1 MITFHEFIRQL
12 GYEPKGEI
20 ISNKFIRFGRKNSV
34 SARLFP
40 DGQGGYLHDWRTG
53 EKHFWFADDRISLST
68 QERKARQQEIGRIKG
83 IEEAKQALIHK
94 EGAIKAKELFIRSSD
109 ALENH
114 PYLVKK
120 KVKSYGICQEGNNL
134 LIPVCSIQGDYQS
147 IQFINEFGDKWFLKG
162 GKIKGGCHFIGILQM
177 DSPVYIAEGYAT
189 AASIYEDTKCLT
201 IVAFNAINL
210 VPVAVELKKYLPN
223 IYIVIAGDSDTVG
236 RTYAIKASQEV
247 QGTVLIPDFGDNLY
261 GLSDWNDYFNQG
273 VNV

>member
-40 DGQGGYLHDWRTG
+40 DAQGGYLYDWRTG
-53 EKHFWFADDRISLST
+53 EKHFWFADDRTSLSP
-68 QERKARQQEIGRIKG
+68 QERKARQQEIERIKG
-83 IEEAKQALIHK
+83 LEEARQALIHK

-120 KVKSYGICQEGNNL
+120 KVKPYGINQQGNSL
-134 LIPVCSIQGDYQS
+134 LIPVCSVEGDYQS
-147 IQFINEFGDKWFLKG
+147 IQFINEFGDKRFLKG
-162 GKIKGGCHFIGILQM
+162 GKTKGGCHFIGLLQM

-201 IVAFNAINL
+201 IVAFNAANL
-210 VPVAVELKKYLPN
+210 VPVAVELKKHLPN
-223 IYIVIAGDSDTVG
+223 IQIVIAGDSDTVG
-236 RTYAIKASQEV
+236 QTYAIKASQEV
-247 QGTVLIPDFGDNLY
+247 QGTVLIPDFGDNPD

-273 VNV
+273 MNV

>member
-40 DGQGGYLHDWRTG
+40 DGQGGYLYDWRTG
-53 EKHFWFADDRISLST
+53 EKHFWFADDRTSLSP
-68 QERKARQQEIGRIKG
+68 QERKARQQEIERIKG
-83 IEEAKQALIHK
+83 LEARQDLIHK

-120 KVKSYGICQEGNNL
+120 KVKPYGINQQGNIL

-147 IQFINEFGDKWFLKG
+147 IQFINEFGDKRFLKG
-162 GKIKGGCHFIGILQM
+162 GKTKGGCHFIGLLQM

-189 AASIYEDTKCLT
+189 AASIYEDTQCLT
-201 IVAFNAINL
+201 IVAFNAANL

-223 IYIVIAGDSDTVG
+223 IQIVIAGDSDAVG
-236 RTYAIKASQEV
+236 RAYAIKASQEV
-247 QGTVLIPDFGDNLY
+247 QGTVLIPDFGDNPY

>member
-40 DGQGGYLHDWRTG
+40 DGQSGYLHDWRTG
-53 EKHFWFADDRISLST
+53 EKHYWFAQDRKSLSP
-68 QERKARQQEIGRIKG
+68 QERQVRQQEIERIKRE
-83 IEEAKQALIHK
+83 EEARQALIHK

-120 KVKSYGICQEGNNL
+120 KVKPYGICQEGNNL
-134 LIPVCSIQGDYQS
+134 LIPVCSVEGGYQS

-162 GKIKGGCHFIGILQM
+162 GKTKGGCHFIGLLEK

-210 VPVAVELKKYLPN
+210 VSVAVALKKYLPN
-223 IYIVIAGDSDTVG
+223 IYIVIAGDSDAVG

-247 QGTVLIPDFGDNLY
+247 QGTALIPDFGSNQD